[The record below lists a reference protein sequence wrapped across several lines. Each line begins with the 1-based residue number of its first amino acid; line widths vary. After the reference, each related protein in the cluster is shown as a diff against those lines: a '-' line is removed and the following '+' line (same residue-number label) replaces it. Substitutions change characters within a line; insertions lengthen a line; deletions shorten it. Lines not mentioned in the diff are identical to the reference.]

1 MLLNRHLRFPVMPKD
16 LAMLSK
22 HVCEKSMP
30 TSKRIVCFG
39 TTRLQKDDCF
49 MYWREGGGGSES
61 SLLPK
66 QSVSS
71 LVLEKTSF
79 RMDLRFYMLRIAS
92 LLMYVLGRETITQ
105 KRSVF
110 NKTHPPQRE

>member
-1 MLLNRHLRFPVMPKD
+1 M
-16 LAMLSK
+16 
-22 HVCEKSMP
+22 
-30 TSKRIVCFG
+30 IVLCTG
-39 TTRLQKDDCF
+39 GR
-49 MYWREGGGGSES
+49 GGGGSES